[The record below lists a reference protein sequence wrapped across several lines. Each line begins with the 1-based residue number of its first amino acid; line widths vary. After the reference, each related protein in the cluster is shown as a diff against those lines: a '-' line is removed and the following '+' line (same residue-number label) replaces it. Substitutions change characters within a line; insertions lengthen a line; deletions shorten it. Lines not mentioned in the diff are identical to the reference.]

1 MLDFSTL
8 ETVELEALERRAY
21 IDGNVD
27 LAAALAE
34 VVSLREQ
41 LEALDD
47 VETLEQWE
55 RYNGPAEE
63 YKQFFYDCFEHLA
76 GHYPAPSVTSDYDKS
91 VIFDAIAKGAAE

>member
-8 ETVELEALERRAY
+8 ETVELEARERRAY

-34 VVSLREQ
+34 VVSLRER
-41 LEALDD
+41 LKALDD
-47 VETLEQWE
+47 VETLKQWE
-55 RYNGPAEE
+55 RKNGPANE
-63 YKQFFYDCFEHLA
+63 YKQFFEGCFEHLA

-91 VIFDAIAKGAAE
+91 VIFDAIAKGTAE